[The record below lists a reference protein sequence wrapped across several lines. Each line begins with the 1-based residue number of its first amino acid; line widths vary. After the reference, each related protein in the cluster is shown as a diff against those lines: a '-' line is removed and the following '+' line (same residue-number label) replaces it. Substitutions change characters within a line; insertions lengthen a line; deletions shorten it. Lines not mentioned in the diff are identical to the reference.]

1 MRTLVA
7 ILLLALSWPTAGR
20 ALESDVAQ
28 KLEEPAWRVVIDP
41 GHGGR
46 DTGAES
52 ENGLAEKTLALE
64 VARRAASILSSSTD
78 RIQVALT
85 RGRDEAVPLRE
96 RALSAERY
104 GADLFVSVHANASS
118 DRGAHGAEV
127 FFLALDGATEAEA
140 GALAVQENA
149 ALAALEESHEPHAA
163 ASEEVASILVDVTR
177 EETIIRS
184 SRLAESVVAAYRAG
198 RAVPD
203 RGVKQADFAVL
214 RSVRMPSILVEIG
227 FVTNAGDARR
237 LASATYRQR
246 IAEGIALGVENF
258 LSTEAGGSPVAY
270 YFVRDG
276 DTMTTVA
283 HRHRITAQ
291 ELASMNNLPIGRLEI
306 GQRLRVP
313 M

>member
-7 ILLLALSWPTAGR
+7 ICLLALSWPTAGR
-20 ALESDVAQ
+20 ALENDVAQ
-28 KLEEPAWRVVIDP
+28 ELEEPAWRVVIDP

-127 FFLALDGATEAEA
+127 FFLALDGATDAEA

-149 ALAALEESHEPHAA
+149 ALAALEESHEPHVA

-258 LSTEAGGSPVAY
+258 LSTEAGRSPVAY

-291 ELASMNNLPIGRLEI
+291 ELASMNNLPIGRLEV